1 MGQKKLSGQEN
12 QGDLVSMTAS
22 SERRIKDYAD
32 ERVRV
37 ILTTDGSCKPNPG
50 SGGWGC
56 ILRYTNG
63 GGREVTKE
71 LSGGERDTT
80 NNRMEMTAVIQG
92 LAALK
97 RPCRVTVV
105 TDSQIVVGGMTGWKR
120 NRNVDLW
127 KRLDEIASRHAIEW
141 RYVRGHA
148 GHADNERCDE
158 LASREARLARR
169 GPTSEV
175 LNIQKT
181 PAEADAA
188 S

>member
-1 MGQKKLSGQEN
+1 
-12 QGDLVSMTAS
+12 
-22 SERRIKDYAD
+22 
-32 ERVRV
+32 
-37 ILTTDGSCKPNPG
+37 
-50 SGGWGC
+50 
-56 ILRYTNG
+56 
-63 GGREVTKE
+63 
-71 LSGGERDTT
+71 
-80 NNRMEMTAVIQG
+80 MTAVIQG